1 MTDVEAETPP
11 MPGRPTARRT
21 AVALAG
27 LLAAFTAAAED
38 PVADASYRNTI
49 SDQVANGARGAI
61 AINSAAGDSN
71 LQANDAAIV
80 FGRGIAATDLRQ
92 YVGFQG
98 SAPGMRSDLYIGGEA
113 FNNTRGWLAINQAG
127 GKGNAQG
134 NGMAIAVGDGGAL
147 TEQSLEQV
155 VAAQGALTDSDGD
168 TTDQRTITVGPSTF
182 RDARGVIQLN
192 QSSGEG
198 NANSNRFSLRVMGG
212 AR

>member
-1 MTDVEAETPP
+1 MTDSAAEATRRS
-11 MPGRPTARRT
+11 GRNTIPRILPVLGTLL
-21 AVALAG
+21 VAT
-27 LLAAFTAAAED
+27 TAAAED
-38 PVADASYRNTI
+38 PIAGASYRNII

-61 AINSAAGDSN
+61 AVNSAAGDSN

-80 FGRGIAATDLRQ
+80 FGRGIATTDLRQ
-92 YVGFQG
+92 YVGYQG
-98 SAPGMRSDLYIGGEA
+98 SALGVRSDLYIGGEA

-168 TTDQRTITVGPSTF
+168 TTDQRTITVAPSTF

-192 QSSGEG
+192 QSAGEG